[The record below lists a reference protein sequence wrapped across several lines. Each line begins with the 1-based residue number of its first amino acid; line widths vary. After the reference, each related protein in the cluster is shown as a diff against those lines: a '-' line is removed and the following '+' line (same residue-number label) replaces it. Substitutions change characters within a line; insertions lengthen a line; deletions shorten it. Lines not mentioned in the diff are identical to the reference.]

1 MNFKLIISSPEGTL
15 FSGECERIS
24 LRGSEGSLSVMAG
37 HTPFITSVKPCEP
50 VIYFENGE
58 KRKGICRGGLLT
70 VDSDAVTLISGTF
83 KFED

>member
-37 HTPFITSVKPCEP
+37 HTPFVTSIVPCEP
-50 VIYFENGE
+50 VIYFDDGKE
-58 KRKGICRGGLLT
+58 KKGSCQGGLLT
-70 VDSDAVTLISGTF
+70 VDNDAVTLLSGTF
-83 KFED
+83 KFEK